1 MPKTKTKRTPRKSK
15 VVFNKKTNQFRVVG
29 PGATPPK
36 KGDKKITVKGDRPKK
51 PKAVGVPGMI
61 KKFLDGTKLKGSARD
76 RLEFDLFM
84 KQLEFGGKKR
94 GGKVK
99 NR

>member
-1 MPKTKTKRTPRKSK
+1 MAIRPRKPKRRPGPVGGPKPKQKTKIG
-15 VVFNKKTNQFRVVG
+15 KTIK
-29 PGATPPK
+29 PK
-36 KGDKKITVKGDRPKK
+36 RPKK

-99 NR
+99 KK

>member
-1 MPKTKTKRTPRKSK
+1 MIMRL
-15 VVFNKKTNQFRVVG
+15 
-29 PGATPPK
+29 PPK
-36 KGDKKITVKGDRPKK
+36 KKSKKKEINRPKTTK
-51 PKAVGVPGMI
+51 KGGRRDIYQEFNNFSKGPRSKKAKTVGVPGMI

-99 NR
+99 KK

>member
-1 MPKTKTKRTPRKSK
+1 MPKTKTTRKPR
-15 VVFNKKTNQFRVVG
+15 
-29 PGATPPK
+29 APK
-36 KGDKKITVKGDRPKK
+36 RPKK

-84 KQLEFGGKKR
+84 KQLQFGGKKR

-99 NR
+99 KK

>member
-1 MPKTKTKRTPRKSK
+1 MAIRPRKPKRTPGPVGGPKPK
-15 VVFNKKTNQFRVVG
+15 QKT
-29 PGATPPK
+29 K
-36 KGDKKITVKGDRPKK
+36 RPKK

-99 NR
+99 KK